1 MVVFILFG
9 STAFSL
15 VCRGL
20 NSDRFMFDVLA
31 NLPGG
36 KTGFLVVSIAVVF
49 ILGFFEIALLLY
61 HCLHLLP
68 KN

>member
-36 KTGFLVVSIAVVF
+36 KTGFLVVSMAVVF
-49 ILGFFEIALLLY
+49 ILGFFEIA
-61 HCLHLLP
+61 
-68 KN
+68 